1 MSAQFAR
8 TAVSLL
14 LNRAPVPLYHQ
25 LKELLVEKIESGAW
39 GPGYQ
44 LPPELQLA
52 AEFQVSRATVRQ
64 AMQLLASQG
73 LIERRQGLGTFVAR
87 PKISHNLL
95 SAFTN
100 GADIAAAGTVPRI
113 ELLALASRA
122 APQNVSL
129 RLGLAGHEKVWD
141 LKRAI
146 CSDSEP
152 IMLITSWLPAALF
165 PALDEKGLDKRSLR
179 HVLLSEYSVEAGSQH
194 KEVEI
199 TALDETE
206 ADLLGGRVGMPALL
220 VTYLSRLSDGR
231 PYEYRKMVV
240 RGDRSKYHVD
250 LDVPEHLD

>member
-73 LIERRQGLGTFVAR
+73 LIE
-87 PKISHNLL
+87 ISHNLL

-206 ADLLGGRVGMPALL
+206 ADLLGGRVGTPALL